1 MVKLMTTLIIICAI
15 VGAACLLGTFI
26 VGVSAL
32 LDKVQGI
39 RPILPPPDRSTMR
52 YSERMDEMAR
62 YRARLERQ
70 GVSE

>member
-1 MVKLMTTLIIICAI
+1 MTTLIIICAI

-62 YRARLERQ
+62 YRAHIAKQ
-70 GVSE
+70 S

>member
-1 MVKLMTTLIIICAI
+1 MTTLIIICAI
-15 VGAACLLGTFI
+15 VGAVCLLGALI
-26 VGVSAL
+26 IGISAL

-62 YRARLERQ
+62 YRSQLEKRI
-70 GVSE
+70 

>member
-1 MVKLMTTLIIICAI
+1 MTTLIIICAI
-15 VGAACLLGTFI
+15 VGAVCLLGTLVMGI
-26 VGVSAL
+26 STL

-39 RPILPPPDRSTMR
+39 RPILPPPDRSTLR
-52 YSERMDEMAR
+52 YSERMDEMAK

>member
-1 MVKLMTTLIIICAI
+1 MTTLIIICAI
-15 VGAACLLGTFI
+15 VGAVCLLGALITGI
-26 VGVSAL
+26 SAL

-62 YRARLERQ
+62 YRSQLEKRI
-70 GVSE
+70 